1 MLKSR
6 FPELMRI
13 FDLGIAQA
21 LRIIGNEWAAGTR
34 SIAQERRCTQK
45 IMDALYGLRK
55 PGSDHEPGTL
65 PMALVGCAESCHHE
79 AGSMFVR
86 LMLEKNGWEVCYLG
100 ADVPFHEYGAIQTEI
115 KAELVA
121 ISFVPPTVAADARR
135 CISILASQYRE
146 DSPYY
151 LTVGGSGL
159 NGTPIET
166 KGWPFLDVRVERE
179 IEIFQNWA
187 RSKSKEF
194 LNPKTRK
201 GKK

>member
-1 MLKSR
+1 MGFESR
-6 FPELMRI
+6 VPI
-13 FDLGIAQA
+13 T
-21 LRIIGNEWAAGTR
+21 N
-34 SIAQERRCTQK
+34 QEPCPWPW
-45 IMDALYGLRK
+45 L
-55 PGSDHEPGTL
+55 
-65 PMALVGCAESCHHE
+65 
-79 AGSMFVR
+79 
-86 LMLEKNGWEVCYLG
+86 
-100 ADVPFHEYGAIQTEI
+100 
-115 KAELVA
+115 
-121 ISFVPPTVAADARR
+121 DARNR
-135 CISILASQYRE
+135 VITKRVPCSILASQYRE